1 MEEYDQDEWKKILKS
16 YAKLKAAVKDEIDC
30 LDNADKGK
38 EEERDE
44 DTKNEDFLDFIYEL
58 KHVLNEKDL
67 EMVEKYVVKEA
78 EKKENSKYVDY
89 DEAVKDSKDFIE
101 KVNELNEDFHWS
113 DEKIKCQVESMLCYG
128 SQVINPQ
135 TIKFIRELKLPNHKT
150 VR

>member
-1 MEEYDQDEWKKILKS
+1 MEEINQHEQDEWKMILKI

-78 EKKENSKYVDY
+78 EKR
-89 DEAVKDSKDFIE
+89 
-101 KVNELNEDFHWS
+101 
-113 DEKIKCQVESMLCYG
+113 G
-128 SQVINPQ
+128 
-135 TIKFIRELKLPNHKT
+135 KL
-150 VR
+150 